1 MKNKK
6 IIQQLQFN
14 SEDKVFNI
22 VKKIKKLSKFT
33 NGTPIAFVKNSFN
46 QCIGTLTLSDYIRKK
61 QRKNLKAKQVMN
73 KKFSY
78 VYKMNSENLIL
89 REFEKTF
96 LNNDPNIKTIPVFNK
111 NNQIIELI
119 NFSDF
124 QKKKRN
130 LKRNYK
136 PIKKNSYVSIPA
148 RLSFSGGGTDFSKVI
163 NENKIYIISSTI
175 NKFINVE
182 LEIVKNN
189 TQILFIDNIRI
200 NLKKRKSFSKYK
212 LIYKIMDFYNLDF
225 GFNLKI
231 ISEFDRGSGL
241 GGSSALTV
249 AIVSA
254 IDNILFG
261 KINYK
266 HVINKSYRLERID
279 TKIKGGWQDFFT
291 STYGGFCWI
300 IMNKKDIEI
309 KKIKIS
315 RKIIK
320 KLQNNLLFFKVG
332 KSRSSSK
339 IQTKLE
345 HKIYK
350 SKNKLKNNIIN
361 MNKVTLNIK
370 KALINCNLKKLGIL
384 QNENWL
390 IKKKK

>member
-1 MKNKK
+1 M
-6 IIQQLQFN
+6 
-14 SEDKVFNI
+14 
-22 VKKIKKLSKFT
+22 
-33 NGTPIAFVKNSFN
+33 
-46 QCIGTLTLSDYIRKK
+46 
-61 QRKNLKAKQVMN
+61 
-73 KKFSY
+73 
-78 VYKMNSENLIL
+78 
-89 REFEKTF
+89 
-96 LNNDPNIKTIPVFNK
+96 
-111 NNQIIELI
+111 
-119 NFSDF
+119 
-124 QKKKRN
+124 
-130 LKRNYK
+130 KRNYK

-315 RKIIK
+315 RKNIK

-390 IKKKK
+390 IKKKMNKDTSNKRIDNLYLSILKLGAYGGKILGAGNSGYLMINAEKRYQSSIINFLKTFNYKYEKIIFTNKGLNISNKKL

>member
-124 QKKKRN
+124 QKKKKN

-148 RLSFSGGGTDFSKVI
+148 RLSFSGGGTDFTNII
-163 NENKIYIISSTI
+163 NNKKTYVISSPI
-175 NKFINVE
+175 NR
-182 LEIVKNN
+182 
-189 TQILFIDNIRI
+189 ILNIQVDRRRDNQI
-200 NLKKRKSFSKYK
+200 NLK
-212 LIYKIMDFYNLDF
+212 I
-225 GFNLKI
+225 G
-231 ISEFDRGSGL
+231 
-241 GGSSALTV
+241 
-249 AIVSA
+249 
-254 IDNILFG
+254 
-261 KINYK
+261 
-266 HVINKSYRLERID
+266 
-279 TKIKGGWQDFFT
+279 
-291 STYGGFCWI
+291 
-300 IMNKKDIEI
+300 
-309 KKIKIS
+309 
-315 RKIIK
+315 
-320 KLQNNLLFFKVG
+320 
-332 KSRSSSK
+332 
-339 IQTKLE
+339 
-345 HKIYK
+345 
-350 SKNKLKNNIIN
+350 
-361 MNKVTLNIK
+361 
-370 KALINCNLKKLGIL
+370 
-384 QNENWL
+384 
-390 IKKKK
+390 